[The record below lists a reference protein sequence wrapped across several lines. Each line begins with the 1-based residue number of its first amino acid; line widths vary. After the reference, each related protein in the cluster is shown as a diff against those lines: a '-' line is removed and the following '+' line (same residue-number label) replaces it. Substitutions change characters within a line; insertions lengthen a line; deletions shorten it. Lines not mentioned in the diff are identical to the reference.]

1 MSRKKRRSE
10 PTGHSRIHAFVATP
24 AYDGRVLTDYAVSLA
39 ESCQLA
45 TMLGIKVTAAVMGNG
60 AFIDLARCTFI
71 NMFLESEATHL
82 FFIDADLNW
91 EARAFVALL
100 QADYDVSCGVYP
112 RRQKE
117 PSYPVHWV
125 QAEEGGLSVVN
136 GGWLKVDRAPTGFLC
151 IRRHV
156 IEKMVAKAKK
166 IRVQYGDNQWH
177 EIPQLFYT
185 FINDD
190 GKFVGEDFAW
200 SKDYC
205 EQFNESIY
213 CWPDLDFV
221 HGGYKGNFHAYL
233 NEKVEEEEAMI
244 AAEKAAAEKAEADKI
259 EDDSSTTSVAA

>member
-1 MSRKKRRSE
+1 MTRKVRRTTNQ
-10 PTGHSRIHAFVATP
+10 PTARSRIHAYVATP
-24 AYDGRVLTDYAVSLA
+24 AYDGRVMTDYAVSLA

-45 TMLGIKVTAAVMGNG
+45 TMLGIKVTCAVMGNG

-71 NMFLESEATHL
+71 NMFLDSEATHL

-112 RRQKE
+112 RRQKD
-117 PSYPVHWV
+117 PSFPVHWV

-156 IEKMVAKAKK
+156 IEKMVEKAKR

-200 SKDYC
+200 SRDYC
-205 EQFNESIY
+205 EQFNDVIY
-213 CWPDLDFV
+213 CWPDFDFK
-221 HGGYKGNFHAYL
+221 HGGYEGNFHTWL
-233 NEKVEEEEAMI
+233 NEQVEKEEAEDAKI
-244 AAEKAAAEKAEADKI
+244 AELEAANVSAAA
-259 EDDSSTTSVAA
+259 

>member
-1 MSRKKRRSE
+1 MTRKQKRSV
-10 PTGHSRIHAFVATP
+10 PTNHSRIHAYVATP

-45 TMLGIKVTAAVMGNG
+45 TMLGIKVTCAVMGNG

-71 NMFLESEATHL
+71 NMFLDSDATHL
-82 FFIDADLNW
+82 FFIDADLSW

-125 QAEEGGLSVVN
+125 QHEEGGLSIVN

-151 IRRHV
+151 IRRSV
-156 IEKMVAKAKK
+156 IEKMVEKAPK

-177 EIPQLFYT
+177 EVPRLFYT

-200 SKDYC
+200 SRDYC
-205 EQFNESIY
+205 EQTGEVIY
-213 CWPDLDFV
+213 CWPDFDFK
-221 HGGYKGNFHAYL
+221 HGGYEGNFHTWL
-233 NEKVEEEEAMI
+233 NAMVEKEEAEI
-244 AAEKAAAEKAEADKI
+244 AAEKAL
-259 EDDSSTTSVAA
+259 SVAA

>member
-1 MSRKKRRSE
+1 MSRKKRQS
-10 PTGHSRIHAFVATP
+10 PVTGHSRIHAFVATP
-24 AYDGRVLTDYAVSLA
+24 AYDGRVLTDFAVSLA

-45 TMLGIKVTAAVMGNG
+45 TMLNIKVTAAVMGNG
-60 AFIDLARCTFI
+60 AFIDLARCTFVK
-71 NMFLESEATHL
+71 MFLDSEATHL
-82 FFIDADLNW
+82 FFIDADLSW

-136 GGWLKVDRAPTGFLC
+136 GGWIKVDRAPTGFLC

-156 IEKMVAKAKK
+156 IEKMVEKAKT

-177 EIPQLFYT
+177 ELPQLFYT

-200 SKDYC
+200 SRDYC
-205 EQFNESIY
+205 EQTGEAIY
-213 CWPDLDFV
+213 CWPDFDFK
-221 HGGYKGNFHAYL
+221 HGGHEGNFHTWL
-233 NEKVEEEEAMI
+233 NQMIEKEEADV
-244 AAEKAAAEKAEADKI
+244 AAEKAAEV
-259 EDDSSTTSVAA
+259 SVAA